1 MKKIVLSLAGVM
13 AAVAF
18 APEASALPAFAR
30 QTGMAC
36 SACHNQHF
44 PVLNGFGRA
53 FKAAGYTMMG
63 AQEKVEGE
71 HLSIPAVMNAAILA
85 KVRYQKDN
93 TAKAGPA
100 GTPLAPGDG
109 MVQFGDEFSLFFGG
123 RVGEN
128 IGFLFEG
135 NTVAAGAQLLAGF
148 KMPFN
153 FETSA
158 ANLIVVPFTTD
169 ALDAQ
174 YGYELSSGGV
184 MRANRWAEH
193 RRETSAIQYNADRF
207 GTGAATGVALAA
219 KNDMGFAAFT
229 RYSTNFGMGANGGG
243 VPSYS
248 MGSSLF
254 RIAATPEV
262 AGFSLVTGV
271 SAWRGRSWVSGA
283 VAPQIAGEMNTEQ
296 TAVDLQ
302 AQGAL
307 GDNELSVYAQFATAP
322 ATLASTGVANI
333 YNPTGVVSRKATTI
347 GADYSLIPHVLHI
360 GGAFRAAHTGGQNV
374 GGALSDNAATVTVV
388 YDLVQNVALHIN
400 HSEYTGSAHALQ
412 AGAAQVTAPAV
423 KRLTTF
429 MLEAAW

>member
-63 AQEKVEGE
+63 AQEKIEGE
-71 HLSIPAVMNAAILA
+71 HLSIPAVLNSAILA
-85 KVRYQKDN
+85 KVRFQKDN
-93 TAKAGPA
+93 TAKAPA
-100 GTPLAPGDG
+100 GDAIAPGDG
-109 MVQFGDEFSLFFGG
+109 QLQFGDEFSLFFGG
-123 RVGEN
+123 RVAEN

-135 NTVAAGAQLLAGF
+135 NTAAIGGSLLAGF

-158 ANLIVVPFTTD
+158 ANIIVVPFTTD

-193 RRETSAIQYNADRF
+193 RKETSAIQYNSGA
-207 GTGAATGVALAA
+207 GAATGVTLAA
-219 KNDMGFAAFT
+219 KNDIGFAAFT
-229 RYSTNFGMGANGGG
+229 RFSPNFAMGANGGAA
-243 VPSYS
+243 PTYS
-248 MGSSLF
+248 MGSNLI

-271 SAWRGRSWVSGA
+271 SRMSGTSY
-283 VAPQIAGEMNTEQ
+283 VAGLALTGAAQKTEQ
-296 TAVDLQ
+296 TYVDLQ

-307 GDNELSVYAQFATAP
+307 GDNELSVYAQYAIAP
-322 ATLASTGVANI
+322 KTDPVTLIPNA
-333 YNPTGVVSRKATTI
+333 YNAGTVDRKAFTI
-347 GADYSLIPHVLHI
+347 GADYSLIPHTLHI
-360 GGAFRAAHTGGQNV
+360 GGAYRAANNGMQNPV
-374 GGALSDNAATVTVV
+374 TLANLTDNAITATVV

-400 HSEYTGSAHALQ
+400 HSEYSGSAHALQ
-412 AGAAQVTAPAV
+412 AGAAQITAPAI

>member
-85 KVRYQKDN
+85 KVRYQKNN
-93 TAKAGPA
+93 TAHSAAGA
-100 GTPLAPGDG
+100 ALAPADG
-109 MVQFGDEFSLFFGG
+109 QVQFGDEFSLFFGG

-135 NTVAAGAQLLAGF
+135 NTAAVGGSLLAGF
-148 KMPFN
+148 KMPFS

-193 RRETSAIQYNADRF
+193 RRETSAIQYNSGA
-207 GTGAATGVALAA
+207 GAATGVTLAA
-219 KNDMGFAAFT
+219 KNDIGYAAFT
-229 RYSTNFGMGANGGG
+229 RFSPNFAMGANGGA
-243 VPSYS
+243 VPTFS
-248 MGSSLF
+248 MGSSLI

-271 SAWRGRSWVSGA
+271 SQMSGQSYVGA
-283 VAPQIAGEMNTEQ
+283 GALVGIATKTEQ
-296 TAVDLQ
+296 TYFDLQ

-307 GDNELSVYAQFATAP
+307 GDNDLSLYAQYAIAP
-322 ATLASTGVANI
+322 KTDPVTLIPNA
-333 YNPTGVVSRKATTI
+333 YNALGITDRKALTV
-347 GADYSLIPHVLHI
+347 GADYSLIPHVLHL
-360 GGAFRAAHTGGQNV
+360 GGAYRKATNGGISTAN
-374 GGALSDNAATVTVV
+374 GDNAVTATLV

-400 HSEYTGSAHALQ
+400 HSEYSGSAHAK
-412 AGAAQVTAPAV
+412 VVPFVAPLR
-423 KRLTTF
+423 RLTTF

>member
-93 TAKAGPA
+93 TAKAPA
-100 GTPLAPGDG
+100 GAALSPADG
-109 MVQFGDEFSLFFGG
+109 QLQFGDEFSLFFGG
-123 RVGEN
+123 RVAEN

-135 NTVAAGAQLLAGF
+135 NTAAVGGALLAGF
-148 KMPFN
+148 KLPIN
-153 FETSA
+153 IETSA
-158 ANLIVVPFTTD
+158 ANFIIVPFTTD

-193 RRETSAIQYNADRF
+193 RRETSAIQYNA
-207 GTGAATGVALAA
+207 GAGAATGVTLAA
-219 KNDMGFAAFT
+219 KNDMGFAAYT
-229 RYSTNFGMGANGGG
+229 RFSPNFAMGANGGG
-243 VPSYS
+243 VPTYS
-248 MGSSLF
+248 MGSNLF

-271 SAWRGRSWVSGA
+271 SMMNGTGYAGGA
-283 VAPQIAGEMNTEQ
+283 LVPSVTEQ
-296 TAVDLQ
+296 TYFDLQ

-307 GDNELSVYAQFATAP
+307 GDNELSIYAQYAIAPKTDPVTGMINEYNAGGTAD
-322 ATLASTGVANI
+322 
-333 YNPTGVVSRKATTI
+333 RKAFTI
-347 GADYSLIPHVLHI
+347 GADYSLIPHVLHL
-360 GGAFRAAHTGGQNV
+360 GGAYRKANTGAVDPLTLAN
-374 GGALSDNAATVTVV
+374 LTDNAITATVV

-400 HSEYTGSAHALQ
+400 HSEYNGSSRAN
-412 AGAAQVTAPAV
+412 VPFAPAQR
-423 KRLTTF
+423 RLTTF